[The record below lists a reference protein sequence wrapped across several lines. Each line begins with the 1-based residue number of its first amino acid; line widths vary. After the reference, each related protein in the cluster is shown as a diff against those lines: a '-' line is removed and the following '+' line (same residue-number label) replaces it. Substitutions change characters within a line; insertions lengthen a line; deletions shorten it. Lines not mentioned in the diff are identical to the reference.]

1 MTTERLGHVF
11 RPFRIGT
18 LTLPHRIVMG
28 PMHLG
33 LEARDDGG
41 AALSAFYTERVRGGA
56 GLIVTGGA
64 AVSRVGAGG
73 AGYGVLSDPA
83 FRSRLGRV
91 ADAVHEAGGLIAL
104 QLFHA
109 GRYASPSA
117 FGLRPV
123 APSAVYSRVSRCTPH
138 ALTEAEIE
146 ATLTDFA
153 EAAGHA
159 RGLGFDGV
167 EVMGSEGY
175 LVDQFLSPL
184 TNHRDDGWGGDAE
197 RRTRFGA
204 ELTSRVRAAVGPDF
218 PVIVRLTGADLLDG
232 GSGPDDVAR
241 FARKL
246 VAAGADALNV
256 GVGWHESPVP
266 TVQAVVPPGVWT
278 PVAEAL
284 ARAVAPV
291 PVITGNRVNRLEQ
304 AEEILAGGQVRLVS
318 MSRPFLADPEL
329 VARARDNRSSG
340 ICIGCNQACIDR
352 SLSDAEVS
360 CLVNPRAARELEFP
374 RIRPPRLPR
383 PPRPRRLAVV
393 GGGPAGLQAARTLAE
408 SGCRVDLYEAE
419 AELGGQFRFACRVPG
434 KADYAAAIDHLGE
447 ELRRLGV
454 TVRLGRRITG
464 ADLDLLRSYD
474 GVLIAT
480 GVRPREVSVPGA
492 DLPHVLSYPQAFAPG
507 ALGERVVIIGGG
519 GVAVDLAHF
528 AAHAEAGS
536 ARHTGHPGD
545 PAERFRR
552 AYGLVPDTARG
563 GPVPEA
569 PEPERH
575 ITILHRGERL
585 GTALGRSSRW
595 VALDALRR
603 QGVRTVFGTHCS
615 RITAEGVH
623 TVGDDG
629 EEAVVAADTVVIA
642 VGQERESALGTL
654 VREAGIDHR
663 EIGGARLTKGL
674 DAVLATADALSVAS
688 EYAMS
693 PP

>member
-83 FRSRLGRV
+83 FRTRLGRV

-109 GRYASPSA
+109 GRYASPGA
-117 FGLRPV
+117 FGLHPV
-123 APSAVYSRVSRCTPH
+123 APSAVYSRVSRCTPR
-138 ALTEAEIE
+138 ALSEAEIE

-159 RGLGFDGV
+159 RRLGFDGV

-204 ELTSRVRAAVGPDF
+204 ELTGRVRAAVGPDF

-304 AEEILAGGQVRLVS
+304 AEAILATGQVQLVS

-374 RIRPPRLPR
+374 RLRPPHLPR
-383 PPRPRRLAVV
+383 PPRAPRRLAVV

-434 KADYAAAIDHLGE
+434 KTDYAAAIDHLGE
-447 ELRRLGV
+447 ELRHLGV
-454 TVRLGRRITG
+454 TVRLGRRIAV

-480 GVRPREVSVPGA
+480 GVRPREVSIPGA
-492 DLPHVLSYPQAFAPG
+492 ELPHVLSYPQAFAPG

-528 AAHAEAGS
+528 AAHADAGS
-536 ARHTGHPGD
+536 GDPAD

-552 AYGLVPDTARG
+552 DYGLVPDTA
-563 GPVPEA
+563 EA
-569 PEPERH
+569 PTPERH

-603 QGVRTVFGTHCS
+603 QGVRTVFGARLS
-615 RITAEGVH
+615 RITVEGVH
-623 TVGDDG
+623 TVGPDG

-674 DAVLATADALSVAS
+674 DAVLATSDALSVAS

>member
-1 MTTERLGHVF
+1 MTTERFRHVF
-11 RPFRIGT
+11 QPSRIGT
-18 LTLPHRIVMG
+18 LTLPHRVVMG

-41 AALSAFYTERVRGGA
+41 AALAAFYTERVRGGA

-109 GRYASPSA
+109 GRYANPSA
-117 FGLRPV
+117 AGPRPV
-123 APSAVYSRVSRCTPH
+123 APSAVYSRVSRCTPQE
-138 ALTEAEIE
+138 LTEERIE
-146 ATLTDFA
+146 ATLADFA
-153 EAAGHA
+153 AGASYA
-159 RGLGFDGV
+159 RRLGFDGV

-184 TNHRDDGWGGDAE
+184 TNRRDDGWGGDAE

-204 ELTSRVRAAVGPDF
+204 ELTGRVRAAVGPDF
-218 PVIVRLTGADLLDG
+218 PVIVRLTGADFLDG
-232 GSGPDDVAR
+232 GNSPEDVVR
-241 FARKL
+241 FARKV

-266 TVQAVVPPGVWT
+266 TVQSVVPPGVWT
-278 PVAEAL
+278 PIAETL
-284 ARAVAPV
+284 AGAVAPV

-304 AEEILAGGQVRLVS
+304 AESILDAGQVALVS

-329 VARARDNRSSG
+329 VARARDDRPGG
-340 ICIGCNQACIDR
+340 ICVGCNQACIDR

-374 RIRPPRLPR
+374 RRR
-383 PPRPRRLAVV
+383 PPRPADPGARRMAVI

-419 AELGGQFRFACRVPG
+419 AELGGQFRLACRVPG
-434 KADYAAAIDHLGE
+434 KADYAAAIDQLGA
-447 ELRRLGV
+447 ELARLGV
-454 TVRLGRRITG
+454 TLTPGHRITET
-464 ADLDLLRSYD
+464 DLDLLRSYD
-474 GVLIAT
+474 GVLVAT
-480 GVRPREVSVPGA
+480 GVRPRNVPIPGA
-492 DLPHVLSYPQAFAPG
+492 DLPHVLSYPEAFAPG
-507 ALGERVVIIGGG
+507 ALGERVAIIGGG

-528 AAHAEAGS
+528 AAHTVARTAGS
-536 ARHTGHPGD
+536 G

-552 AYGLVPDTARG
+552 EYGLVPGAAPD
-563 GPVPEA
+563 VPT
-569 PEPERH
+569 PERS

-585 GTALGRSSRW
+585 GAALGRSSRW

-603 QGVRTVFGTHCS
+603 RGVRTVFGAHCS

-623 TVGDDG
+623 TVDADG
-629 EEAVVAADTVVIA
+629 NEAVVAADTVVVA
-642 VGQERESALGTL
+642 VGQESESALGGL
-654 VREAGIDHR
+654 LRRAGIDHR
-663 EIGGARLTKGL
+663 VIGGARVTKGL
-674 DAVLATADALSVAS
+674 DAVLATADGLSVAS
-688 EYAMS
+688 EYAMD

>member
-1 MTTERLGHVF
+1 MTTERFRHVF
-11 RPFRIGT
+11 QPSRIGT

-41 AALSAFYTERVRGGA
+41 AALAAFYAERVRGGA

-117 FGLRPV
+117 VGPHPV

-138 ALTEAEIE
+138 ALTEAQIE
-146 ATLTDFA
+146 ATLADFA
-153 EAAGHA
+153 EGASYA
-159 RGLGFDGV
+159 RALGFDGV

-218 PVIVRLTGADLLDG
+218 PVIVRFTGADFLDG
-232 GSGPDDVAR
+232 GTGPQDVER

-278 PVAEAL
+278 PMAEDL
-284 ARAVAPV
+284 AHAVAPL
-291 PVITGNRVNRLEQ
+291 PVITGNRVNRVEQ
-304 AEEILAGGQVRLVS
+304 AESILAAGHVALVS
-318 MSRPFLADPEL
+318 MSRPFLADPEFI
-329 VARARDNRSSG
+329 ARARDHRSSG

-374 RIRPPRLPR
+374 RVRR
-383 PPRPRRLAVV
+383 PRPRRMAVV

-419 AELGGQFRFACRVPG
+419 ARLGGQFRLASRVPG
-434 KADYAAAIDHLGE
+434 KADYAAAIGHLDE

-480 GVRPREVSVPGA
+480 GVRPRTAPIPGA
-492 DLPHVLSYPQAFAPG
+492 GLPHVLPYPEAFAPG
-507 ALGERVVIIGGG
+507 VLGERVAIIGGG

-528 AAHAEAGS
+528 AAHTEART
-536 ARHTGHPGD
+536 ARQAAHPAD

-552 AYGLVPDTARG
+552 EYGLVPGA
-563 GPVPEA
+563 A
-569 PEPERH
+569 PEVPTPERRV
-575 ITILHRGERL
+575 TILHRGERL
-585 GTALGRSSRW
+585 GAALGRSSRW

-603 QGVRTVFGTHCS
+603 RGVRTVFGVHCS

-623 TVGDDG
+623 TVDAAG

-642 VGQERESALGTL
+642 VGQERESALGGL
-654 VREAGIDHR
+654 LRWAGIDHR
-663 EIGGARLTKGL
+663 VIGGARVTKGL
-674 DAVLATADALSVAS
+674 DAVLATADGLSVAS
-688 EYAMS
+688 EYAMG